1 MARIALIMTGLTGN
15 LNSSLEVASRLQLE
29 GNQVT
34 YVSIRDVKQKVEQL
48 GIPYVQ
54 LPEINFSYSLG
65 IFDDGGKSSW
75 FQKLRYHL
83 VHRATILE
91 NSIARLNLS
100 YYEKALLELNVDKA
114 LIDKEL
120 HDLIFVCHKL
130 RIPITI
136 LSTWFSNT
144 MGTGTK
150 LPPLRSNSIP
160 KQGWTGSAL
169 GIFLSWMVV
178 KLRVF
183 ARILRHRLVFKGY
196 RRAALLHY
204 AKEVGFPRETLVAT
218 NLPNYFS
225 YNSLPHISFTMAEMD
240 FPHQPGKNFRYAG
253 PMVFE
258 KRELGLSD
266 NMLASMERII
276 KVKQQAG
283 IKLIYCAASSLL
295 GPDMSFV
302 KKVIAA
308 VEGKEKWLL
317 VISLGGRGF
326 KGELENT
333 SENVHV
339 LPWVPQMKV
348 LKNADCCITHAGN
361 NSVNE
366 CIHFSVPMLAYS
378 GKRFDQNGC
387 AARIHFHGLGI
398 RGDKDIDSAFDIAQ
412 NIQRIFDEPSFKQRM
427 DYYNTKHQEYRK
439 RKLTPLLN

>member
-15 LNSSLEVASRLQLE
+15 LNSSLEVASRLQSE
-29 GNQVT
+29 GHQLT
-34 YVSIRDVKQKVEQL
+34 YVSIRDVKEKVEQL

-65 IFDDGGKSSW
+65 IFDGSEKSSW

-83 VHRATILE
+83 FNKAAILKR
-91 NSIARLNLS
+91 SMALLNLN
-100 YYEKALLELNVDKA
+100 YYEKALQELKVDKA

-130 RIPITI
+130 RIPVTI

-150 LPPLRSNSIP
+150 NPPLRSNIIP
-160 KQGWTGSAL
+160 KQGWKGSAL
-169 GIFLSWMVV
+169 GIFFSWMVV

-183 ARILRHRLVFKGY
+183 ARILRHRLQFKGY
-196 RRAALLHY
+196 RRAALLKY
-204 AKEVGFPRETLVAT
+204 AKEVGFPTKTLVAT

-225 YNSLPHISFTMAEMD
+225 YSELPHISFTMAEMD
-240 FPHQPGKNFRYAG
+240 FPHQPAKNFRYAG
-253 PMVFE
+253 PMVYE
-258 KRELGLSD
+258 KRVLGLSEKA
-266 NMLASMERII
+266 LTSIARIVKI
-276 KVKQQAG
+276 KQQEG
-283 IKLIYCAASSLL
+283 KKLIYCAASSLL

-308 VEGKEKWLL
+308 VEGKEQWLL
-317 VISLGGRGF
+317 VISLGGRGS
-326 KGELENT
+326 KGTFENT

-412 NIQRIFDEPSFKQRM
+412 NIQRILDEPSFKQRM
-427 DYYNTKHQEYRK
+427 DYYNTKHQKYRK